1 MSYRGGRGGGSRG
14 RGGFGANFPSQANRM
29 KYMKIPKQ
37 AANKL
42 NQYYLERFTKLKKD
56 ADLRNVGHMS
66 MSYKRVIGALSKY
79 PLPVLCAQ

>member
-42 NQYYLERFTKLKKD
+42 N
-56 ADLRNVGHMS
+56 
-66 MSYKRVIGALSKY
+66 
-79 PLPVLCAQ
+79 